1 MQNNRFLSANLVNI
15 ESYTTPYR
23 GNLMI
28 TFKIFGELGNQMFQW
43 ATGITFAKKNKTEI
57 NFEVHPNT
65 LLRIT
70 EFKTFDDYKSTQLLK
85 SKKRESLIKY
95 VMKKFSGIDS
105 INFSEKYM
113 MLNYKNLDFKN
124 NAVFDGY
131 FQSWRYF
138 DSIRREILNGFE
150 LKEPS
155 PTFKELLQSLPE
167 NFTSIH
173 IRRGATGAA
182 VLNSSFHGL
191 LDLEYYKNAITLNEK
206 LGGSRNYVIFT
217 DNPDMAAKT
226 VNSLNLIEFKVIG
239 PKDIISQ
246 CENLHLMSKATSFI
260 GANSSYSWW
269 AAYLNSNLLTQPI
282 FPRQWYMDPD
292 ISNNDMLLPDWLT
305 VGFKKFLNENMIRGV
320 DFDK

>member
-1 MQNNRFLSANLVNI
+1 
-15 ESYTTPYR
+15 
-23 GNLMI
+23 MI

-43 ATGITFAKKNKTEI
+43 ATGIAFSKKNKVEI
-57 NFEVHPNT
+57 NFEVQPST
-65 LLRIT
+65 TLRIT
-70 EFKTFDDYKSTQLLK
+70 EFKTFNDYRSTLLLK
-85 SKKRESLIKY
+85 SNKIESIIEFFTDKLT
-95 VMKKFSGIDS
+95 GISS
-105 INFSEKYM
+105 INFSEKNM
-113 MLNYKNLDFKN
+113 MLNYKDLDFKN
-124 NAVFDGY
+124 NSVFDGY

-138 DSIRREILNGFE
+138 DSIRNEILNGFE

-155 PTFKELLQSLPE
+155 SAFKELLQLIPE
-167 NFTSIH
+167 NFTSVH

-191 LDLEYYKNAITLNEK
+191 LDFEYYKNAISLNEK
-206 LGGSRNYVIFT
+206 LGGSRNYIIFT
-217 DNPDMAAKT
+217 DNPEVAAET
-226 VNSLNLIEFKVIG
+226 VKLLNLMKFKVIG
-239 PKDIISQ
+239 PKDISSQ
-246 CENLHLMSKATSFI
+246 CENLILMSKATSFI

-292 ISNNDMLLPDWLT
+292 LSNNDMLLPDWLT